1 MIDSKVCFILSI
13 EVSLLNAMKEKEEK
27 RKKEKVGRKRRRGW
41 GRRRNEWERS
51 SVMEGDEGGV
61 VRIWERVREVE

>member
-41 GRRRNEWERS
+41 GRRRKEWERS
-51 SVMEGDEGGV
+51 SVMEGDEGGLCGYG
-61 VRIWERVREVE
+61 RG